1 MKLDG
6 RTALVTGAS
15 RGIGR
20 AIAHI
25 YVAEG
30 ARVVVTGRDAAALD
44 TLVAELGDAAYAV
57 TGDLAAPETPD
68 ALVAATLAHFGA
80 LDLLVNNAGM
90 IHPARYLAEFSPDD
104 WRLVIEVNLVAPAM
118 LARAAIP
125 ALRKAGRGHII
136 NLSSVGGRKG
146 GRGRSAYRASKAAL
160 ISLTESLAAELAPDG
175 IQVNCICPDVVDTEG
190 YRQLAGSRGR
200 APHAKAMRAEEIAEV
215 ALFLASDAASA
226 ITGTAIDAFGAANPL
241 FQG

>member
-136 NLSSVGGRKG
+136 NLSSIGGRKG

-175 IQVNCICPDVVDTEG
+175 IQVNCICPGVVDTEG